1 MSDEPQVVLTKQNA
15 NGVLEIPDNPDD
27 EINGLVA
34 RIQEQLKS
42 SDEVKRISQE
52 IDLRD
57 QQSLVEFGSKPA
69 NEISTFADKI
79 LHSVKKSSVEDSSE
93 MMKNLAKLMTTFDP
107 KDFEKEGAGLFK
119 KLFNNAKKAIEKILA
134 KYQTIGGEIDKIYT
148 EINGYKSEIIQTN
161 RNLEE
166 LYNRNFVYYEELEKY
181 IVAGNMVLEH
191 IKTEE
196 LPGLQEKAMSGNQ
209 MDNIRLETMNTCV
222 ELLEQRVYD
231 LELAKVVSL
240 QTAPQ
245 IRMIQ
250 KGNFKLIGKIHSAF
264 IVTIPL
270 FKTAL
275 MQAIA
280 LKRQKIIKDS
290 MEALDK
296 ATNELLI
303 KNAQMTANQSKE
315 IAKMSAES
323 VKTETIVES
332 WNVIKQGI
340 EDTRAI
346 EAENAKMREEKTKKL
361 HEIQED
367 IQRKMTERAALK

>member
-1 MSDEPQVVLTKQNA
+1 MNEENQLVVTKQNA
-15 NGVLEIPDNPDD
+15 DGLLEIPDNPDD

-34 RIQEQLKS
+34 RIHEQLKT
-42 SDEVKRISQE
+42 SDEVKRISSE

-79 LHSVKKSSVEDSSE
+79 LHNVKKSSVEDSTE

-107 KDFEKEGAGLFK
+107 KDFEKEPNGLIDKLFK
-119 KLFNNAKKAIEKILA
+119 NAKKAIEKILA

-148 EINGYKSEIIQTN
+148 EINGYKNEIVTTN
-161 RNLEE
+161 ADLEE

-181 IVAGNMVLEH
+181 IVAGNMMLEH
-191 IKTEE
+191 IKANE
-196 LPGLQEKAMSGNQ
+196 LPQLQEKSMSGNQ
-209 MDNIRLETMNTCV
+209 MDTIRLETLNTCI

-231 LELAKVVSL
+231 LEMAKVVSL

-250 KGNFKLIGKIHSAF
+250 KGNFKLVAKIHSAF

-275 MQAIA
+275 IQAIA
-280 LKRQKIIKDS
+280 LKRQKVIKES
-290 MEALDK
+290 MEALDE
-296 ATNELLI
+296 ATNQLLL
-303 KNAQMTANQSKE
+303 KNASMAAKQSTE
-315 IAKMSAES
+315 IAKMATGS
-323 VKTETIVES
+323 VKVETLIQS
-332 WNVIKQGI
+332 WETIKQGI
-340 EDTRAI
+340 DDTRAI
-346 EAENAKMREEKTKKL
+346 EEENKKL
-361 HEIQED
+361 RAEGTQKLHAIQED
-367 IQRKMTERAALK
+367 VQRKMSKAN